1 MKCLSCSKVIAV
13 TIVLLL
19 LGRRSDA
26 ARKLKGSTDVDTLR
40 HRYFELEK
48 RAWTIV
54 NQIDKV
60 DNQKEEDLRLQRNI
74 ILKEVIDIYSGFANE
89 DLGPENTYDEDD
101 YFILKRF
108 YEWQLLEQDLINV
121 HKLFDA
127 IRQFMRNKSHLP
139 ADDADLE
146 LASMDITDTV
156 LSDPH
161 FPVNATLEE
170 IDRIMIRQGMYYK
183 AQLEAKSTI
192 CSFGLSAQQ
201 VLYQLYNA
209 ISITELKGYSM
220 MQFSWMLL
228 KTYGKG
234 NFTTEAKLMRR
245 RFEDRTNRT
254 QNLLQKVMNQSSL
267 EYWRCDPDHGKHKE
281 GETYVQLTRLLQ
293 GYVENEVDMNT
304 DNTCKENCA
313 YYNWGV
319 RQEQCYKDLYCSK
332 QTKCAGKMYSCEY
345 VDSDMWICPAA
356 SSSNRRYEYIKY
368 ENGMTLGQEKH
379 CTRGTTK
386 VDSWWRWLFWHC
398 SYCFCLCDDAGPKS
412 DRYINMRESVSDVMN
427 NKVVTGVRFM
437 KKNRIIFLIVQEG
450 KLLPGGQIDNSTL
463 QWVEPEA
470 YNILS
475 PNIRAKVDYNVMN
488 YENRAMDLDDITVKA
503 PYVVTGVRFRM
514 LGTHMNLEVRMTEM
528 DFGAGKL
535 MDPDKSIWIGSDKTE
550 HSDPK
555 RTEIKLDK
563 PHVPI
568 LSPTKSVPDSTTNQF
583 IRFRES
589 DRGMDAAQTTV
600 PFFDAQPVVP
610 SKQTPLGGVG
620 LFHKGRPKFGGYVA
634 PRVFTYDVGPHVQA
648 PLDQVNEEERRR
660 YLQG

>member
-1 MKCLSCSKVIAV
+1 MKCLSSLVILAV
-13 TIVLLL
+13 AIVALLSR
-19 LGRRSDA
+19 GSDA
-26 ARKLKGSTDVDTLR
+26 ARKLKGSTDVDSLR

-60 DNQKEEDLRLQRNI
+60 DNQKEDDRRLQRNI
-74 ILKEVIDIYSGFANE
+74 ILKELIDIYSGFAND
-89 DLGPENTYDEDD
+89 DLGPENAYDEDD

-127 IRQFMRNKSHLP
+127 IRQFMANRNSLP
-139 ADDADLE
+139 ADDADFE

-161 FPVNATLEE
+161 FPVNATLDE

-254 QNLLQKVMNQSSL
+254 QALLQRVMTQASR

-293 GYVENEVDMNT
+293 GYIENEVDMNT

-319 RQEQCYKDLYCSK
+319 KQEQCYKDLYCSK
-332 QTKCAGKMYSCEY
+332 QAKCAGKMYKCEY

-356 SSSNRRYEYIKY
+356 SSSNRRYEYIEY
-368 ENGMTLGQEKH
+368 ENGMVLGQKKH
-379 CTRGTTK
+379 CTRGSTK

-398 SYCFCLCDDAGPKS
+398 SYCFCLCDDSGPKS

-427 NKVVTGVRFM
+427 NKVVTGLRFI
-437 KKNRIIFLIVQEG
+437 KKNRIIFLMVQQG
-450 KLLPGGQIDNSTL
+450 KLMPRGQIDNTTL
-463 QWVEPEA
+463 EWVEPEE

-475 PNIRAKVDYNVMN
+475 PNIRSGVDYNNMN
-488 YENRAMDLDDITVKA
+488 YDNRAMDLDDIILQP

-535 MDPDKSIWIGSDKTE
+535 VDPDKSIWVGSDKTE
-550 HSDPK
+550 HSEDK
-555 RTEIKLDK
+555 RTEMKLDK
-563 PHVPI
+563 PHIPI
-568 LSPTKSVPDSTTNQF
+568 LSATKSVPDSEPNQF
-583 IRFRES
+583 IKFRES

-610 SKQTPLGGVG
+610 AKQTPLGGAG
-620 LFHKGRPKFGGYVA
+620 LFHKGRPKFGGFMA
-634 PRVFTYDVGPHVQA
+634 PRVFTYDVGPHVQQ

-660 YLQG
+660 YLEG